1 MTLGEALKKAR
12 KQLGLNQ
19 SEMSSNVISTAFY
32 SKVERGE
39 YDLDT
44 MKLIKILTIH
54 QINPIK
60 FFKQIVPLS
69 SQRVAND
76 LYSHDEIHK
85 QILTAFTKQDLIK
98 IEAIQKYCKMNQIED
113 LYYQTVF
120 LEAAL
125 KHDLKM
131 IPNKVK
137 EKAKKYLFKK
147 EDWNDE
153 FLTVLT
159 NSLAAFDID
168 EASEQVHSVIKK
180 YSKDNLLTNNT
191 TYLLSSICVNYLSLV
206 YFNHS
211 KNFVREEAIYFLRS
225 LPERPENCFAKI
237 MANYYEEIFNN
248 DWAKVNSILSF
259 MEENGLNNLARNIS
273 IKLN

>member
-69 SQRVAND
+69 FQRVAND
-76 LYSHDEIHK
+76 FYSHDEIHE

-98 IEAIQKYCKMNQIED
+98 IEAIQKY
-113 LYYQTVF
+113 
-120 LEAAL
+120 
-125 KHDLKM
+125 
-131 IPNKVK
+131 
-137 EKAKKYLFKK
+137 
-147 EDWNDE
+147 
-153 FLTVLT
+153 
-159 NSLAAFDID
+159 
-168 EASEQVHSVIKK
+168 
-180 YSKDNLLTNNT
+180 
-191 TYLLSSICVNYLSLV
+191 
-206 YFNHS
+206 
-211 KNFVREEAIYFLRS
+211 
-225 LPERPENCFAKI
+225 
-237 MANYYEEIFNN
+237 
-248 DWAKVNSILSF
+248 
-259 MEENGLNNLARNIS
+259 
-273 IKLN
+273 